1 MEIRR
6 STATGTLPRVEEHGP
21 LERLRRFLSRRSR
34 AGWMRVRSSA
44 GHAGLTSLAAVAAYW
59 FAEAVLGH
67 EGPLFAATA
76 TLVGLG
82 FAREPRLRR
91 VLEVSVGCTLGIL
104 IGDALMLGL
113 GRGIW
118 QAAIVLFA
126 SVMIARF
133 LDPGALFST
142 QMSIQAVLVVL
153 LPAPAD
159 GPFSRSLD
167 ALVGA
172 GFALAVAFLTPHRT
186 RSSTAKR
193 LQSLYDPMVSI
204 LRDLST
210 ALRSQDSRTAWM
222 ALITGRGTQSV
233 LDELRRE
240 VKMAR
245 EVTTY
250 SPLERR
256 SKGFVTDVAY
266 AVDRSDLAI
275 RSLRIVARRV
285 VTLIDS
291 GALTDGAAESLSS
304 WFDEAADAVQ
314 VLHRSFDEPT
324 ATGRREARGGAREAL
339 GAAASRLDPRTLG
352 GGSLHGEALV
362 MLLRPMM
369 VDLLEAT
376 GCEHEDAVGYL
387 PRV

>member
-1 MEIRR
+1 MEQRH
-6 STATGTLPRVEEHGP
+6 STATGTLPRVEELSLG
-21 LERLRRFLSRRSR
+21 ERFRRFVSRRFR
-34 AGWMRVRSSA
+34 AGWMRARSST
-44 GHAGLTSLAAVAAYW
+44 GHAALATFAAVAAYW
-59 FAEAVLGH
+59 FAEVVLGH
-67 EGPLFAATA
+67 EDPLFAATA
-76 TLVGLG
+76 TLIGLG
-82 FAREPRLRR
+82 WGREPRLRR
-91 VLEVSVGCTLGIL
+91 VLEVSFGCTLGIL
-104 IGDALMLGL
+104 VGDALMLGL

-126 SVMIARF
+126 SIMIARF
-133 LDPGALFST
+133 LDSGPIFAT

-167 ALVGA
+167 AVVGVC
-172 GFALAVAFLTPHRT
+172 FALAVAFLTPQRT
-186 RSSTAKR
+186 RRSTAKR
-193 LQSLYDPMVSI
+193 LQTLYDPMVSI

-210 ALRSQDSRTAWM
+210 ALRNQESRTAWM

-233 LDELRRE
+233 LDELRTE

-256 SKGFVTDVAY
+256 QKGFVADVAY

-291 GALTDGAAESLSS
+291 GALTDEAAEALSA
-304 WFDEAADAVQ
+304 WFEEAADAVE

-324 ATGRREARGGAREAL
+324 VAGRRQGRLGAREVL
-339 GAAASRLDPRTLG
+339 GAAASRLHPSSLG

-369 VDLLEAT
+369 IDLLEAT
-376 GCEHEDAVGYL
+376 GADHEEAVEYL
-387 PRV
+387 PGV

>member
-1 MEIRR
+1 MEQRQ
-6 STATGTLPRVEEHGP
+6 STATGTLPRVEDLGIR
-21 LERLRRFLSRRSR
+21 ERARRFLSRRSQ
-34 AGWMRVRSSA
+34 AGWRRARSSA
-44 GHAGLTSLAAVAAYW
+44 GHAGLVTFAAVAAYW

-67 EGPLFAATA
+67 EGPLFASTA

-82 FAREPRLRR
+82 WGREPRLRR
-91 VLEVSVGCTLGIL
+91 VLEVSFGCTLGIV

-113 GRGIW
+113 GRGMW

-126 SVMIARF
+126 SIMIARF
-133 LDPGALFST
+133 LDSGPIFAT

-167 ALVGA
+167 AIVGA
-172 GFALAVAFLTPHRT
+172 CFALGVAFLMPHRT
-186 RSSTAKR
+186 RQSTAKR
-193 LQSLYDPMVSI
+193 LQLLYDPMVSI
-204 LRDLST
+204 LRDLSS
-210 ALRSQDSRTAWM
+210 ALRTHDSRTAWM

-250 SPLERR
+250 SPLERG
-256 SKGFVTDVAY
+256 SKGFVSEVAY

-291 GALTDGAAESLSS
+291 GSLTEEAAEALSN
-304 WFDEAADAVQ
+304 WFDEAADGVEI
-314 VLHRSFDEPT
+314 LHRSFDEPT
-324 ATGRREARGGAREAL
+324 VSGRRQGRLGAREAL
-339 GAAASRLDPRTLG
+339 GAAASGLHPTSLG

-376 GCEHEDAVGYL
+376 GCEYEDAVGYL
-387 PRV
+387 PGL

>member
-1 MEIRR
+1 MEHRH
-6 STATGTLPRVEEHGP
+6 STATGTLPQVEELG
-21 LERLRRFLSRRSR
+21 LGERLRRFVGRRAR
-34 AGWMRVRSSA
+34 AGWMRTRSSA
-44 GHAGLTSLAAVAAYW
+44 GHAALTTIAAVAAYW

-82 FAREPRLRR
+82 WGREPKLRR

-113 GRGIW
+113 GRGMW
-118 QAAIVLFA
+118 QAAIVLFVSIMA
-126 SVMIARF
+126 ARF
-133 LDPGALFST
+133 LDSGPIFTT
-142 QMSIQAVLVVL
+142 QMSLQAVLVVL

-167 ALVGA
+167 AVVGA
-172 GFALAVAFLTPHRT
+172 CCALIVTFLRPHRT
-186 RSSTAKR
+186 QRSTAKR
-193 LQSLYDPMVSI
+193 LQALYDPMVSI

-210 ALRSQDSRTAWM
+210 ALRTQESSTAWM

-240 VKMAR
+240 VQMAR

-256 SKGFVTDVAY
+256 QKGFVTVVAY

-285 VTLIDS
+285 VSLIDS
-291 GALTDGAAESLSS
+291 GSLTDEATEALSS

-314 VLHRSFDEPT
+314 ILNRCFDEPT
-324 ATGRREARGGAREAL
+324 PAGRRQGRLDAREAL
-339 GAAASRLDPRTLG
+339 GAAASRLHPTHLG

-376 GCEHEDAVGYL
+376 GADHEEAVGYL
-387 PRV
+387 PGV